1 MSYRERFK
9 EEAVLD
15 SSVFPLGELL
25 ISTARKEY
33 TTTHSWF
40 SQGWN
45 YQMTLWKGVG
55 LPCVGWMCMSR
66 DEYHPSPDNVSGFFF
81 TRRTTASGASSGRFQ
96 EWKPWSW
103 KLRNG
108 QVKQVAKFGLG
119 SHSFGPQLACRVVIE
134 VPISCCCY
142 YSYYQYYAWSSQA
155 WHLQYKGP

>member
-103 KLRNG
+103 ELREWDKSKKWPN
-108 QVKQVAKFGLG
+108 LG
-119 SHSFGPQLACRVVIE
+119 SSFVRTPTCLQKCQWPATIIPHEAASHG
-134 VPISCCCY
+134 ISNIRGLRF
-142 YSYYQYYAWSSQA
+142 QRM
-155 WHLQYKGP
+155 